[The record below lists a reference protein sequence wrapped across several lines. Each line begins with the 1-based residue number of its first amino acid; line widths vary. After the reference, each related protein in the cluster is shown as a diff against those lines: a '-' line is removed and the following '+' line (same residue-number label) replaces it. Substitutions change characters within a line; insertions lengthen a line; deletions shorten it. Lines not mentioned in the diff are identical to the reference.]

1 MSTTPEWEAV
11 DRAVNGTQGWT
22 WVDIETSDS
31 NGKFRAERI
40 IAKKRK
46 RIIVRAVIAVV
57 SLVLGVATGTVVATV
72 VAPDSDAVSQT
83 TINQYIRANG
93 GIPPCKEEDGSGQPG
108 KCYWDAAHR
117 GDGNGHPAVLVP
129 VPGHPGADK
138 TVVWLD
144 THSD

>member
-1 MSTTPEWEAV
+1 MSSTPEWAAIE
-11 DRAVNGTQGWT
+11 RA
-22 WVDIETSDS
+22 TSDEV
-31 NGKFRAERI
+31 GRTERI
-40 IAKKRK
+40 VGKQRNVIIKRAAL
-46 RIIVRAVIAVV
+46 AVISAVIGFGTAA
-57 SLVLGVATGTVVATV
+57 LVNTTF
-72 VAPDSDAVSQT
+72 APDSEAVSQT

-144 THSD
+144 THND

>member
-1 MSTTPEWEAV
+1 MNSTPEWDAI
-11 DRAVNGTQGWT
+11 DFAVNASCDHDDRTARQR
-22 WVDIETSDS
+22 
-31 NGKFRAERI
+31 KAKRRL
-40 IAKKRK
+40 IAKRAAL
-46 RIIVRAVIAVV
+46 AVISAVIGFGTAA
-57 SLVLGVATGTVVATV
+57 LVNTAM
-72 VAPDSDAVSQT
+72 APDSDAVTQT

-144 THSD
+144 THNDN